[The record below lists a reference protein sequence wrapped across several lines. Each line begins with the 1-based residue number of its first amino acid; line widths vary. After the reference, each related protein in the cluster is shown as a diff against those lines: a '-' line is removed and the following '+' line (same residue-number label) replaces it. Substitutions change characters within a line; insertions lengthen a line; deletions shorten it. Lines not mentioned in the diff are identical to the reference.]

1 MPYFVLFVGLLCTQM
16 LAMHQFGRHDL
27 IFLQTQGVVLHIFS
41 HASKQTFLGK
51 VRFLLGWGGRGGAG
65 AFWVYCLFWSPD
77 PPPWTSKS
85 KAWPYPKDH
94 LKNVWPSPSPLTL
107 LYTTGHLTACLHIVT
122 HCHNTV
128 AKRGV
133 SLSHNTINLKF
144 CASDSLNKYC
154 IRTFVKKRT
163 SVISILKENIVG
175 LTRCS

>member
-1 MPYFVLFVGLLCTQM
+1 MHTNACNASIWTPWFDFPANTRGCITHFFTCIKANIFREGTFFIGVG
-16 LAMHQFGRHDL
+16 
-27 IFLQTQGVVLHIFS
+27 
-41 HASKQTFLGK
+41 
-51 VRFLLGWGGRGGAG
+51 GGGGGAG

-94 LKNVWPSPSPLTL
+94 LKNVWPSPSPVTL

-154 IRTFVKKRT
+154 IRTFLKKRT